1 MIFGNSEKSYLEGLF
16 RAGQNGFKAF
26 GYEAITVS
34 GTVQYLTVPTGARY
48 ALMKLVSSGTGDAA
62 NYLEF
67 NLPVTA
73 SVGMPISD
81 GTVFDVTDA
90 QNLAGFNIIKTTAGA
105 AFTTVLH
112 VQYYK

>member
-1 MIFGNSEKSYLEGLF
+1 MEFTPEYFLKQIKQATLNS
-16 RAGQNGFKAF
+16 FKAC
-26 GYEAITVS
+26 GYEAITV
-34 GTVQYLTVPTGARY
+34 TTTAQFLTVPAGARY

-67 NLPVTA
+67 RLPVTA
-73 SVGMPISD
+73 SAGLPISD
-81 GTVFDVTDA
+81 GTVFDVTDT
-90 QNLAGFNIIKTTAGA
+90 QNLVGFNIIKTTAGA